1 MTCRVLHLGERLGK
15 LRKPPKNWGRSGIW
29 DFFGEK
35 LRSGMVWDTG
45 KMIEDGWV

>member
-15 LRKPPKNWGRSGIW
+15 LRKPPKKRGRSGIW
-29 DFFGEK
+29 FFLGGKTE
-35 LRSGMVWDTG
+35 VWDTG